1 MSKVK
6 QWLIVWFKAARAPFL
21 VVSAIPALLGGV
33 IAYAHGAF
41 DWTVFLLAAGGVV
54 MAHSAADF
62 IDDYF
67 DYQHGNL
74 GNKVQQFHD
83 SPLISGEVTL
93 RQVLVATILC
103 AALAAAAGIALLVQV
118 GAPMLIMAAIG
129 GFIVLFYTSPPV
141 RLNYR
146 GLGETAL
153 FVAFGPALV
162 FAGIALLVRV
172 GAPVLIMAAIG
183 GFIVLFYTSPPVR
196 LNYRGLGETA
206 LFVAFGP
213 ALVFGVYFVL
223 TETFSWVPLLASFPL
238 GIFTMNVGIVS
249 NTFDYDDDVRSGKY
263 TLPVRLGQQR
273 AVQLLAVLT
282 AAAYIELVAAI
293 AFGWLPLWCALGLLT
308 LPLGVDTVRL
318 TARYADSK
326 QYAPAM
332 GRAIALSALMGL
344 LLSLGYWLSVMP
356 G

>member
-103 AALAAAAGIALLVQV
+103 AALAAAAGIALLV
-118 GAPMLIMAAIG
+118 
-129 GFIVLFYTSPPV
+129 
-141 RLNYR
+141 
-146 GLGETAL
+146 
-153 FVAFGPALV
+153 
-162 FAGIALLVRV
+162 RV

-223 TETFSWVPLLASFPL
+223 TETFIWVPLLASFPL

-282 AAAYIELVAAI
+282 AVAYIELVAAI